1 MKLHDR
7 LQNDECIGK
16 NITASPSP
24 DNEWVVPTK
33 DGDSEYYDVYDKKTG
48 VIVYMNGESCTIIG
62 FDDEKETVLLTNDD
76 CDLYR
81 IEISYKQYQADFGTA
96 WAV

>member
-7 LQNDECIGK
+7 LQNNECIGK
-16 NITASPSP
+16 NITAQPSP
-24 DNEWVVPTK
+24 ENEWVVTTK
-33 DGDSEYYDVYDKKTG
+33 DGESEYYDVYDKKTG
-48 VIVYMNGESCTIIG
+48 IIIYMSGERCIIIG
-62 FDDEKETVLLTNDD
+62 FDNEKETVFISNDD
-76 CDLYR
+76 CILEC